1 MAIKVQSQGSIKV
14 NRIDCVVDDFINI
27 YYKLKSKQ
35 LNIAD
40 KQTVAS

>member
-1 MAIKVQSQGSIKV
+1 MAIKVQSQGHIQGNSIE
-14 NRIDCVVDDFINI
+14 CVVEDFINI
-27 YYKLKSKQ
+27 YYKLKSNQ